1 MTVPPAHLRSR
12 PHGRV
17 EVLYSG
23 EHGVQLGGGAAG
35 RGAVSRVRRAARGVE
50 RPPEQRRDLRPQLLQ
65 RRLVR
70 DRGGVDRGYLEL
82 GLCR

>member
-1 MTVPPAHLRSR
+1 MSIPPAHLRAR

-17 EVLYSG
+17 EVLHGG

-35 RGAVSRVRRAARGVE
+35 RGAVRRVRRAARGVE

-70 DRGGVDRGYLEL
+70 DRGGVDRGDLEL

>member
-1 MTVPPAHLRSR
+1 MNIPLAHLRSR

-17 EVLYSG
+17 EILYSG
-23 EHGVQLGGGAAG
+23 EHGVQLGGGAGG
-35 RGAVSRVRRAARGVE
+35 RGAVSRVRRPARGVE
-50 RPPEQRRDLRPQLLQ
+50 RPPEQRRHRSPQLLQ

-70 DRGGVDRGYLEL
+70 DRGGVDRGHLEL

>member
-1 MTVPPAHLRSR
+1 MSIPPAHLCAR

-17 EVLYSG
+17 EVLHRG

-35 RGAVSRVRRAARGVE
+35 RGAVSCVRRPARGVE

-70 DRGGVDRGYLEL
+70 DRGGVDRGHLEL